1 MKTRFKDYAVRKQ
14 DFLGDEDKY
23 KKVLQLVPDEN
34 ILSLEGLLSPAYE
47 IGRGI
52 LKWRCPSVL
61 PSFRPSVLPS
71 VLPSVRH
78 LRFLSN

>member
-34 ILSLEGLLSPAYE
+34 ILSIEGLL
-47 IGRGI
+47 IMI
-52 LKWRCPSVL
+52 
-61 PSFRPSVLPS
+61 
-71 VLPSVRH
+71 
-78 LRFLSN
+78 